1 MERRKIA
8 IKTAVF
14 LLSICMLIVSLPL
27 TTAYAT
33 KLIPDKYFGT
43 YDNETDPTAMLVLS
57 SGPTVA
63 FKGVF
68 YGYGRI
74 AAANATAIYF
84 DPLLTDAGDNFACT
98 FNSWSKPNDSGG
110 SDKQQ
115 GTVAFSAYY
124 NNNTSSFKVRVGK
137 YTYEYYST

>member
-84 DPLLTDAGDNFACT
+84 DPLLTDAGIT
-98 FNSWSKPNDSGG
+98 LRVRL
-110 SDKQQ
+110 
-115 GTVAFSAYY
+115 TVGQSPTIPAAPINNREPLLSAR
-124 NNNTSSFKVRVGK
+124 TITIIRAVLK
-137 YTYEYYST
+137 